1 MNDYIDQLIESSET
15 PQISHLR
22 KIKSF
27 YKRNADL
34 ICRINATFSLI
45 MSTFFVVLFVSIVRD
60 CIYSFTMI
68 LSYKAFYDAMT
79 NDLNT
84 VEFKLLK
91 DMVRCV
97 SADILIIIFKVTII
111 GFTFMQMVAVNDE
124 SRAIPVKFNDL
135 MTQFNHEISTSLYHS
150 VSYIQLKI

>member
-1 MNDYIDQLIESSET
+1 
-15 PQISHLR
+15 
-22 KIKSF
+22 
-27 YKRNADL
+27 
-34 ICRINATFSLI
+34 
-45 MSTFFVVLFVSIVRD
+45 
-60 CIYSFTMI
+60 MI